1 MGFINTIDAID
12 KSISRV
18 YHTGTSKVVEF
29 ALLPS
34 GYIHN
39 GMPGAILLGALIY
52 FFFTKQNAELERRKL
67 EQGA

>member
-1 MGFINTIDAID
+1 MGFIKTIDAID

-18 YHTGTSKVVEF
+18 YHTATSKVVEF

-39 GMPGAILLGALIY
+39 GMPGALILGALIY
-52 FFFTKQNAELERRKL
+52 FYITEENAKLQGKNLE
-67 EQGA
+67 

>member
-1 MGFINTIDAID
+1 MDFIKTIDAID

-18 YHTGTSKVVEF
+18 YHTATSKVVEF

-39 GMPGAILLGALIY
+39 GMPGALILGALIY
-52 FFFTKQNAELERRKL
+52 FYITEENAKLQGKNLE
-67 EQGA
+67 

>member
-1 MGFINTIDAID
+1 MGFIKTIDAID

-18 YHTGTSKVVEF
+18 YHTATSKVVEF

-39 GMPGAILLGALIY
+39 GMPGALILGALIY
-52 FFFTKQNAELERRKL
+52 FYITEENAKL
-67 EQGA
+67 EGKNLE

>member
-1 MGFINTIDAID
+1 MGFIKTIDAID

-18 YHTGTSKVVEF
+18 YHTATSKVVEF

-39 GMPGAILLGALIY
+39 GMPGALILGALIY
-52 FFFTKQNAELERRKL
+52 FYITEENAKL
-67 EQGA
+67 